1 LLIQYIKKVKTK
13 NKKTMTKS
21 LLTLSLIYLLAA
33 CGPVVETT
41 TDEPAVVE
49 ETVTVDTTTEA
60 PAPVDTVSAQ

>member
-1 LLIQYIKKVKTK
+1 
-13 NKKTMTKS
+13 MTKS
-21 LLTLSLIYLLAA
+21 LLTLALISLLAA

-49 ETVTVDTTTEA
+49 ETTPVDTTTEA